1 MSWQSMDLSPAS
13 REPMRPPAPT
23 RLVVVSLFIALTL
36 NLLPWS
42 GWALQIKPDF
52 LLIMLLYWSTH
63 ESRNIGQGWG
73 FALGLVMDVADSVLL
88 GQHALAYVAAVF
100 LIQLLR
106 LRLLQL
112 STLEQALHVAA
123 ILFVTQLVNVMLNLL
138 LGRDY
143 PGISLLVTPLLGAM
157 LWPILNFIVTQPRFR
172 QRDPITFMG

>member
-1 MSWQSMDLSPAS
+1 MSWQAMDLSPAL

-52 LLIMLLYWSTH
+52 LLVMLLYWSTH

-88 GQHALAYVAAVF
+88 GQHALGYVAAVF

-106 LRLLQL
+106 VRMLQL
-112 STLEQALHVAA
+112 SLLEQALHVVA
-123 ILFVTQLVNVMLNLL
+123 ILFVAQLTNVLLSFL
-138 LGRDY
+138 LGQDY
-143 PGISLLVTPLLGAM
+143 PGISLLTMPLLGAA
-157 LWPILNFIVTQPRFR
+157 LWPLLNFIMTQPRFR

>member
-1 MSWQSMDLSPAS
+1 MDLSPAS

-23 RLVVVSLFIALTL
+23 RLVIGSLLIALVL

-73 FALGLVMDVADSVLL
+73 FAMGLVMDVADSVLL

-106 LRLLQL
+106 LRLFQL
-112 STLEQALHVAA
+112 SILEQALHVSA
-123 ILFVTQLVNVMLNLL
+123 ILFVTQLVNVMLSFL
-138 LGRDY
+138 LGQDS
-143 PGISLLVTPLLGAM
+143 PGISVVITPLLGAL
-157 LWPILNFIVTQPRFR
+157 LWLPINVIVTLPRFR